1 MDSSN
6 LLRALRDTSGDP
18 AFRTLLD
25 DVTTGKKSL
34 REAASTD
41 VFDQSVEAR
50 ASKGLDVLASMSP
63 EEFDALA
70 EQGEQALTPPPP
82 KPVATRPMAPPRVD
96 DDDDYE
102 VEVMES

>member
-6 LLRALRDTSGDP
+6 ALRALRDTSGDP
-18 AFRTLLD
+18 AFRALLD
-25 DVTTGKKSL
+25 DVVTGKKSL

-41 VFDQSVEAR
+41 VFDQGVEAR
-50 ASKGLDVLASMSP
+50 VSKGLDRLRTMSP

-70 EQGEQALTPPPP
+70 EQGEQALNAAP
-82 KPVATRPMAPPRVD
+82 KPVARRPMAPPRVD
-96 DDDDYE
+96 DEDDYE